1 MPDRDS
7 DPRPSSSEPKAAVSP
22 QVSKQGKS
30 LHVSGGHS
38 LGAHAALLARIAE
51 LETENMSLRTALEAD
66 AAFLELR
73 GQLRR
78 LETENQEL
86 RARTEEAEAMSIDY
100 GERFAEFEREFSNLA
115 NLYVASSQLHSTMSP
130 RAVTRR
136 IKDILAQLVGAES
149 YGVYLANGERTELV
163 PIASEGIPAHGLK
176 PLSSEEGAV
185 GRAFH
190 AGKVRIC
197 EGDPSHGTIDDP
209 AAFVPLSVDEGVVG
223 VVVVISTLEQ
233 KTSFELIDHEL
244 FKLLARHAAAALV
257 GASLFVASGKRIPGL
272 EAFIDLSV

>member
-7 DPRPSSSEPKAAVSP
+7 DPRPPSSEPEAAVSP
-22 QVSKQGKS
+22 KVSKHATS
-30 LHVSGGHS
+30 PHVSGGHS
-38 LGAHAALLARIAE
+38 LAAHATLLARIAE
-51 LETENMSLRTALEAD
+51 LETENMTLRNALEAD
-66 AAFLELR
+66 AAILELR
-73 GQLRR
+73 AQLRR
-78 LETENQEL
+78 LEIENREL
-86 RARTEEAEAMSIDY
+86 QTRTEEAEAMSVDY
-100 GERFAEFEREFSNLA
+100 GERFADFEREFSNLA

-149 YGVYLANGERTELV
+149 YGVYLANAERTELV
-163 PIASEGIPAHGLK
+163 PIASEGIPADGLR
-176 PLSSEEGAV
+176 PLSSKDGVV

-190 AGKVRIC
+190 VGEVHVC
-197 EGDPSHGTIDDP
+197 EGDPSRGTLDDP
-209 AAFVPLSVDEGVVG
+209 AAVVPLSVDEGVVG
-223 VVVVISTLEQ
+223 LVVVIATLEQ
-233 KTSFELIDHEL
+233 KTCFELIDHEL